1 MRALVAAAVAAGVLL
16 AACSHASTAP
26 APAASG
32 NGRIGYVRMQ
42 DLVKAHPLYGQLAQI
57 DDSIEALDLRSL
69 APQALA
75 AGPELKREADALN
88 AQLAA
93 AAKRTNDLINAKGHA
108 YQAREDAAIAAAL
121 RQAGVPNGPS
131 VDAVRSQ
138 LDATAAGQSAGVNA
152 QAQADLAAYRKQLE
166 AQNVAEIEAAQRTLA
181 ARADRTYRAKADEL
195 TAKEAAASLKL
206 ANDDAAERLSL
217 RTKLTSLALDDTQR
231 DDANKELAAL
241 DQREAD
247 ALAALRNTDQQTLA
261 ALKTQLS
268 AQIDGDM
275 RAQVGPIRERSLQRY
290 RERERELHAEF
301 APQNGPLVGGPPIV
315 TANPNLPPEL
325 RKRILKLHDDYT
337 AAFQHDAKATVDDF
351 NRTRADLSQR
361 YAALSGNDAAANQ
374 GLQAELLS
382 LQKKRADLYAE
393 MVDQIGREV
402 KTIALQRGISVVV
415 NDVAAPAGGVD
426 LTDDAMKDIQTLH
439 E

>member
-1 MRALVAAAVAAGVLL
+1 MRALVAAAACVVL
-16 AACSHASTAP
+16 AACSHATGAPGP
-26 APAASG
+26 APSG

-42 DLVKAHPLYGQLAQI
+42 DLVKAHPLYPQLAQI
-57 DDSIEALDLRSL
+57 DDTIQALDLSAL

-75 AGPELKREADALN
+75 AGPELKRETDALN

-93 AAKRTNDLINAKGHA
+93 AAKRTNDLINAKGHD
-108 YQAREDAAIAAAL
+108 YQAREDAAIAAAM
-121 RQAGVPNGPS
+121 RAAGVSDAAS
-131 VDAVRSQ
+131 VDAVRAQ
-138 LDATAAGQSAGVNA
+138 LDATARGQSAGVNA
-152 QAQADLAAYRKQLE
+152 QAQSDLASYRKQLE
-166 AQNVAEIEAAQRTLA
+166 AQDMAEIAAAQRTLA

-195 TAKEAAASLKL
+195 TAQEAAASLKL

-231 DDANKELAAL
+231 DDANKQLAAL

-247 ALAALRNTDQQTLA
+247 ALAALRNTDQQTLTT
-261 ALKTQLS
+261 LKNQLS
-268 AQIDGDM
+268 AQIDGDL
-275 RAQVGPIRERSLQRY
+275 RAQIGPIRERSLQRY
-290 RERERELHAEF
+290 QERERELHGEF
-301 APQNGPLVGGPPIV
+301 TPQTAPLVGGAAIAA
-315 TANPNLPPEL
+315 ANPNLSPEL
-325 RKRILKLHDDYT
+325 RKRILALHADYT
-337 AAFQHDAKATVDDF
+337 AAFQRDAKATIDDF
-351 NRTRADLSQR
+351 NRTRADLSRR
-361 YAALSGNDAAANQ
+361 YAALSGTDASANA
-374 GLQAELLS
+374 GLQAEMQS

-402 KTIALQRGISVVV
+402 KTIAQQRGISVVV

>member
-166 AQNVAEIEAAQRTLA
+166 AQNMAEIEAAQRTLA

-195 TAKEAAASLKL
+195 TAKEAAASLKRVDAATRANAPVVSWDDAFGL
-206 ANDDAAERLSL
+206 VKINPLVTWTNDDVASYLADHNLPRHP
-217 RTKLTSLALDDTQR
+217 LTSRGYRSIGCAPTTRPVGEGEDPRAGRWAGLD
-231 DDANKELAAL
+231 KSEC
-241 DQREAD
+241 
-247 ALAALRNTDQQTLA
+247 
-261 ALKTQLS
+261 
-268 AQIDGDM
+268 G
-275 RAQVGPIRERSLQRY
+275 
-290 RERERELHAEF
+290 LH
-301 APQNGPLVGGPPIV
+301 V
-315 TANPNLPPEL
+315 T
-325 RKRILKLHDDYT
+325 H
-337 AAFQHDAKATVDDF
+337 
-351 NRTRADLSQR
+351 
-361 YAALSGNDAAANQ
+361 
-374 GLQAELLS
+374 
-382 LQKKRADLYAE
+382 
-393 MVDQIGREV
+393 
-402 KTIALQRGISVVV
+402 
-415 NDVAAPAGGVD
+415 
-426 LTDDAMKDIQTLH
+426 
-439 E
+439 